1 MKELIVFIKKE
12 FKHIFRDGKTLLIL
26 FGLPIAQVF
35 LFGYAITNEV
45 RDAHITVWDQ
55 ANDVMSKKLIAK
67 ITATDYFKL
76 ASVSENYDDI
86 SNGFKSG
93 GHVLALVIPPKF
105 AESFNKKEANIQLLL
120 DASDPN
126 QANILSNYASGIVA
140 DFMRQELNYN
150 PPNQIVTE
158 VRMTYNPELK
168 GVFLFVPGVI
178 TVILMIVSTLLTSI
192 ALTKEKELGTM
203 EILLVSPLKP
213 ATIVVGKVLPYLLL
227 SLFNAMIILVL
238 GFTVFEMPMFGSYL
252 FLLVELILFIIA
264 ALSIGIFIST
274 KTDSQQVAMMIS
286 LFALMLPTILLS
298 GFIFPIDSMP
308 LPLQILSNVMP
319 AKFFIIIV
327 KGIMLKGVGIDVL
340 WPETLVILG
349 FIMVFTI
356 ASIKNFKIRLA

>member
-12 FKHIFRDGKTLLIL
+12 FKHIFRDSRTLLIL

-45 RDAHITVWDQ
+45 KDAHITVWDQ
-55 ANDVMSKKLIAK
+55 SSDLMSKKLIAK

-76 ASVSENYDDI
+76 ASVSESYDDI
-86 SNGFKSG
+86 SHGFRSG
-93 GHVLALVIPPKF
+93 EHILALIIPPKF
-105 AESFNKKEANIQLLL
+105 GQKFAEKKANIQLLL

-126 QANILSNYASGIVA
+126 QANILANYASGIIA
-140 DFMRQELNYN
+140 DFMRQELKYN

-158 VRMTYNPELK
+158 LRMTYNPELK

-178 TVILMIVSTLLTSI
+178 TIILMIVSTLLTSI

-213 ATIVVGKVLPYLLL
+213 GIIVLGKVFPYLLL

-252 FLLVELILFIIA
+252 LLLLELMLFIIA

-308 LPLQILSNVMP
+308 IPLQVISNIIP

-327 KGIMLKGVGIDVL
+327 KGIMLKGVGLSVL
-340 WPETLVILG
+340 WPETLAILG
-349 FIMVFTI
+349 FIIVFSV
-356 ASIKNFKIRLA
+356 ASIKNFKIRLT

>member
-12 FKHIFRDGKTLLIL
+12 FKHIFRDRRTLLIL
-26 FGLPIAQVF
+26 FGMPIAQVF

-45 RDAHITVWDQ
+45 RDAQITVWDQ
-55 ANDVMSKKLIAK
+55 SNDEMSKKLVSK
-67 ITATDYFKL
+67 VLATEYFKL
-76 ASVSENYDDI
+76 ASVSENYNDI
-86 SNGFKSG
+86 NNGFKSG
-93 GHVLALVIPPKF
+93 EHKLALVIPPKF
-105 AESFNKKEANIQLLL
+105 AEHFNENDAKIQLLL

-126 QANILSNYASGIVA
+126 MANILSNYASGIIGN
-140 DFMRQELNYN
+140 FMRQELSFN

-158 VRMTYNPELK
+158 VRMTYNSELK

-192 ALTKEKELGTM
+192 ALTREKEMGTM

-213 ATIVVGKVLPYLLL
+213 GVIVIGKVLPYLLL
-227 SLFNAMIILVL
+227 SLFNAIMILVL
-238 GFTVFEMPMFGSYL
+238 GFTVFEMPMLGSYP
-252 FLLVELILFIIA
+252 FLLLEVILFIIA
-264 ALSIGIFIST
+264 ALSIGIFVST

-308 LPLQILSNVMP
+308 IPLQILSNIMP
-319 AKFFIIIV
+319 AKFFIIII
-327 KGIMLKGVGIDVL
+327 KGIMLKGVGLDVL

-349 FIMVFTI
+349 FILVFTA
-356 ASIKNFKIRLA
+356 ASIKSFKIRLA

>member
-12 FKHIFRDGKTLLIL
+12 FKHIFRDSRTLLIL
-26 FGLPIAQVF
+26 FGMPIAQVF

-45 RDAHITVWDQ
+45 RDAQITVWDQ
-55 ANDVMSKKLIAK
+55 SNDVMSKKLISK
-67 ITATDYFKL
+67 ILATDYFKL
-76 ASVSENYDDI
+76 ASVSESYDDI
-86 SNGFKSG
+86 SNGFRSG
-93 GHVLALVIPPKF
+93 DHMLAIVIPPKF
-105 AESFNKKEANIQLLL
+105 SQHFNNKDANIQLLL

-126 QANILSNYASGIVA
+126 MANILSNYASGIIA
-140 DFMRQELNYN
+140 SFMRQELQYN

-192 ALTKEKELGTM
+192 ALTREKEMGTM

-213 ATIVVGKVLPYLLL
+213 GIIAIGKVLPYLLL
-227 SLFNAMIILVL
+227 SLFNAIVILIL
-238 GFTVFEMPMFGSYL
+238 GFTVFEMPMLGNYF
-252 FLLVELILFIIA
+252 FLLIELILFIIA

-308 LPLQILSNVMP
+308 VPLQVLSNVLP

-340 WPETLVILG
+340 WPETLAIIG
-349 FIMVFTI
+349 FIMVFSI
-356 ASIKNFKIRLA
+356 ASIKSFKIRLA

>member
-1 MKELIVFIKKE
+1 MNELRVFIKKE
-12 FKHIFRDGKTLLIL
+12 FKHIFRDSRTLLIL
-26 FGLPIAQVF
+26 FGLPIAQIF

-45 RDAHITVWDQ
+45 RDAQITIWDQ
-55 ANDVMSKKLIAK
+55 SNDVMSKKMIAK
-67 ITATDYFKL
+67 ILATDYFKV
-76 ASVSENYDDI
+76 ASVSESYADI

-93 GHVLALVIPPKF
+93 AHVLALVIPPKF
-105 AESFNKKEANIQLLL
+105 GQDFSANDASVQLLL

-126 QANILSNYASGIVA
+126 MANILSNYASGIIT
-140 DFMRQELNYN
+140 DFMRQELHYN
-150 PPNQIVTE
+150 PPQQIITE

-192 ALTKEKELGTM
+192 ALTREKEMGTM

-213 ATIVVGKVLPYLLL
+213 AVIVIGKVVPYLLL
-227 SLFNAMIILVL
+227 SFFNAMVILIL
-238 GFTVFEMPMFGSYL
+238 GFTVFEMPMLGNYFFL
-252 FLLVELILFIIA
+252 FLELVLFIIA

-286 LFALMLPTILLS
+286 LFALMMPTILLS
-298 GFIFPIDSMP
+298 GFIFPIASMP
-308 LPLQILSNVMP
+308 VALQVLSNVIP

-340 WPETLVILG
+340 WPETLAIMG
-349 FIMVFTI
+349 FIFLFTMT
-356 ASIKNFKIRLA
+356 SIKNFKIRLA